1 MHTINPER
9 FSGWHRLQGWRHQAH
24 LHHELM
30 GLPDRY
36 LKDIGISSRTVDFRP
51 SDPFWLM

>member
-9 FSGWHRLQGWRHQAH
+9 FSGWHRIQEWRRQGQ

-30 GLPDRY
+30 DLPDRY
-36 LKDIGISSRTVDFRP
+36 LKDIGINGRIADFRP
-51 SDPFWLM
+51 SRPLWMM